1 MENLKIKDEKKT
13 KEENVNQKRSTK
25 LTSRQKAALK
35 IKKSIDD

>member
-1 MENLKIKDEKKT
+1 MKIKDEKKT